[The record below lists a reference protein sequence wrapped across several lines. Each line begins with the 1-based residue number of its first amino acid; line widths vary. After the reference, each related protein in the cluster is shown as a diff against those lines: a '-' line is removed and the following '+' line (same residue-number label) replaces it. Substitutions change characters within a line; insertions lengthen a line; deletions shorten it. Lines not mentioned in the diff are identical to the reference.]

1 MQHPDEEQRVRTLV
15 ASVVAALE
23 AELVRDPGL
32 AYDSLVVGALRSYAL
47 AAARARNIPEGVARE
62 GRLFQASLSP
72 SSMVVPLSIELDPAQ
87 VAYDVGHLLE
97 GLLAR
102 NIKEEKGRLRILP
115 ARGRKQS
122 GSFYT
127 SSALSARVVESCLE
141 ARRELP
147 RSVCDPAVGAGA
159 FLLAA
164 AEALLARGVTSRR
177 EIVAERLY
185 GVDISSLAI
194 AVAELALWLW
204 VGEAGFSPLDAG
216 RHLVESDTL
225 SGDWTERFPE
235 IETAGGF
242 ELLIGNPP
250 WIAYA
255 GRAAQPLDAN
265 RRARLQARF
274 SAFRGYPTLHG
285 LFVERAA
292 ELAPRGVIGLLLPS
306 PLADLDGYR
315 PVRRALTRTHAV
327 AEPLLEFGQ
336 DAFATVTQPCFA
348 LIAAPNEEASEG
360 RDAAF
365 RLVERQRRDGAAAEV
380 KTPRAIERLSE
391 RPSFPRELFGEMGFQ
406 SNRVVTERLFRRG
419 VPGEGHDYPL
429 LEGKDVAEFRV
440 GSARLFL
447 KPDRDLLSKLGVKLR
462 PESEYQRVSFVVR
475 QTAKVT
481 IAALHSGL
489 PFRNTL
495 IAGFRHE
502 LLQPEVMVGLLNSAL
517 YRALHLSRQ
526 RDARQATFPQVKV
539 AHLRALPLPPL
550 DVELLGRIASLARRA
565 TREGVSPSLRTELD
579 SAVFDAFDVSTTERE
594 EVLDFIRQRA
604 PELGHGAN
612 AGSTSSDGATL
623 LTAPA

>member
-1 MQHPDEEQRVRTLV
+1 VQHPGEEQRVRTLV

-23 AELVRDPGL
+23 GELFRDPSL
-32 AYDSLVVGALRSYAL
+32 DYDSLIAGALRGYVL
-47 AAARARNIPEGVARE
+47 AAARKCDLSEGVARE
-62 GRLFQASLSP
+62 SRLFDESLAASSL
-72 SSMVVPLSIELDPAQ
+72 VVAPGIELEPEH
-87 VAYDVGHLLE
+87 VAFDVGHLLE
-97 GLLAR
+97 ALLAR
-102 NIKEEKGRLRILP
+102 AVKEEKGRLRVLP
-115 ARGRKQS
+115 ARGRKQT

-127 SSALSARVVESCLE
+127 SSALSARVVESCLDL
-141 ARRELP
+141 RRELP

-164 AEALLARGVTSRR
+164 AEALVARGARSRR

-185 GVDISSLAI
+185 GVDISRIAI
-194 AVAELALWLW
+194 AVTEIALWLW
-204 VGEAGFSPLDAG
+204 VAETGFSPREAG
-216 RHLVESDTL
+216 RHLAQSDTL
-225 SGDWTERFPE
+225 LGDLQGSFPE
-235 IETAGGF
+235 IERAGGF

-255 GRAAQPLDAN
+255 GRAAQPLDPK

-336 DAFATVTQPCFA
+336 DAFASVTQPCFA
-348 LIAAPNEEASEG
+348 LIAAPNESAG
-360 RDAAF
+360 HGQDAAF
-365 RLVERQRRDGAAAEV
+365 RLVERQRKDGAAAEV
-380 KTPRAIERLSE
+380 KTPRAVERLIA
-391 RPSFPRELFGEMGFQ
+391 RPSLPRELFGEMGFQ
-406 SNRVVTERLFRRG
+406 SRRLVTERLFRRG
-419 VPGEGHDYPL
+419 SAGAGHEYPL

-440 GSARLFL
+440 GEARLFL
-447 KPDRDLLSKLGVKLR
+447 KPDRELLSRLGVKLR
-462 PESEYQRVSFVVR
+462 PETEYQRVSFVVR

-495 IAGFRHE
+495 IAGFQHE
-502 LLQPEVMVGLLNSAL
+502 LLEPELMVGLLNSAL

-550 DVELLGRIASLARRA
+550 DAELLGRVASLACRA
-565 TREGVSPSLRTELD
+565 TAEGVSPSLRSELD
-579 SAVFDAFDVSTTERE
+579 SAVFDAFGVSTSERE
-594 EVLDFIRQRA
+594 EVLDFIRRRA

-612 AGSTSSDGATL
+612 AGSTSSEGVTL